1 MKKIL
6 YISLI
11 TIFSS
16 CGFYSFTGA
25 SISPDVK
32 TFSVD
37 YFNNKA
43 TTVNASL
50 SSVFTEM
57 IKEHFTRQTS
67 LEQIENK
74 GDLSF
79 EGEIT
84 SYTIKPIAIQA
95 NETARQNRLT
105 IKVLVK
111 FENKKDETKN
121 FKTTFSRYRDFSASD
136 DLGSLPED
144 EDNVLEEILMQEI
157 CSELVEDIFNKAVI
171 NW

>member
-37 YFNNKA
+37 YFNNKS

-67 LEQIENK
+67 LEQIENE

-84 SYTIKPIAIQA
+84 SYSIKPIAIQA

-105 IKVLVK
+105 IKVKVK
-111 FENKKDETKN
+111 FIN
-121 FKTTFSRYRDFSASD
+121 
-136 DLGSLPED
+136 
-144 EDNVLEEILMQEI
+144 M
-157 CSELVEDIFNKAVI
+157 IFIVRV
-171 NW
+171 

>member
-57 IKEHFTRQTS
+57 LKEHFTRQTS
-67 LEQIENK
+67 LEQIEND

-105 IKVLVK
+105 IKVKVK
-111 FENKKDETKN
+111 FVNKFDEKIN
-121 FKTTFSRYRDFSASD
+121 FNSTFSRYKDFPA
-136 DLGSLPED
+136 D
-144 EDNVLEEILMQEI
+144 EDLSQVEETYMEEI
-157 CSELVEDIFNKAVI
+157 CTELVEDIFNKSVI

>member
-37 YFNNKA
+37 YFSNKA

-57 IKEHFTRQTS
+57 LKEYFTRQTS
-67 LEQIENK
+67 LEQIEDD

-84 SYTIKPIAIQA
+84 SYTIKPISIQA

-105 IKVLVK
+105 IKVQVK
-111 FENKKDETKN
+111 FINKFDEKLN
-121 FKTTFSRYRDFSASD
+121 FNSTFSRYKDFPA
-136 DLGSLPED
+136 D
-144 EDNVLEEILMQEI
+144 EDLSQVEETYMEEI
-157 CSELVEDIFNKAVI
+157 CTELVEDIFNKSVV

>member
-11 TIFSS
+11 TISSS

-25 SISPDVK
+25 SISADVE

-57 IKEHFTRQTS
+57 LKEHFTSQTS
-67 LEQIENK
+67 LEQIEDD

-84 SYTIKPIAIQA
+84 SYTIKPISIQA

-105 IKVLVK
+105 IKVQVK
-111 FENKKDETKN
+111 FANKFDEKIN
-121 FKTTFSRYRDFSASD
+121 FNSTFSRYKDFPA
-136 DLGSLPED
+136 D
-144 EDNVLEEILMQEI
+144 EDLSQVEETYIEEI
-157 CSELVEDIFNKAVI
+157 CTELVEDIFNKSVV

>member
-25 SISPDVK
+25 SIFPDVK

-37 YFNNKA
+37 YFNNKS

-57 IKEHFTRQTS
+57 LKEYFTRQTS
-67 LEQIENK
+67 LEQIEND

-79 EGEIT
+79 EGQIT
-84 SYTIKPIAIQA
+84 SYTIKPISIQA

-105 IKVLVK
+105 IKVKVK
-111 FENKKDETKN
+111 FVNKFDEKIN
-121 FKTTFSRYRDFSASD
+121 FNSTFSRYKDFPA
-136 DLGSLPED
+136 D
-144 EDNVLEEILMQEI
+144 EDLSQVEETYMEEI
-157 CSELVEDIFNKAVI
+157 CTELVEDIFNKSVV

>member
-6 YISLI
+6 YILLI
-11 TIFSS
+11 TTFSS

-57 IKEHFTRQTS
+57 LKEHFTRQTS
-67 LEQIENK
+67 LEQMENY

-84 SYTIKPIAIQA
+84 SYTIKPISIQA

-105 IKVLVK
+105 IKVQVK
-111 FENKKDETKN
+111 FVNKFDDKIN
-121 FKTTFSRYRDFSASD
+121 FNSTFSRYKDFSAEE
-136 DLGSLPED
+136 DLSE
-144 EDNVLEEILMQEI
+144 VEEIYMEEI
-157 CSELVEDIFNKAVI
+157 CSELVEDIFNKSVV